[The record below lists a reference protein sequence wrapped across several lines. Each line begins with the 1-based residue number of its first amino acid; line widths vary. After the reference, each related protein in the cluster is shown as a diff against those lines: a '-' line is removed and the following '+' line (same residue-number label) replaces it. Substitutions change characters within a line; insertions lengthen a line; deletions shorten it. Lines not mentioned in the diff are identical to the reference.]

1 MKKRPAL
8 KNILVLCLLAFC
20 TLLFSFTDKE
30 EQQKYLEEYNNILK
44 DQKRARVF
52 KFSDG
57 YPKVGF
63 YILTDQNG
71 MKWYGQYEP
80 RTLFA
85 FTGTNF
91 LDVLTTNKIAQNDSI
106 GINVQTKDKTPYV
119 MGKQHIYKW
128 NGYKLLAYK
137 FPEEDKIC
145 LLYGADDNSVYCYGV
160 KGYAVLNN
168 NSWNYY
174 PYQGFTYQEP
184 TWEIRHIFL
193 SQAKTLLSLQINPQ
207 NPNLLYF
214 YTIKGNKQF
223 HTSIG
228 IDSSAVLKKHS
239 INYHYKE
246 LNENQVCI
254 YSMFSNGV
262 YILNTKLNTVE
273 KIELEPDFCVSDAI
287 YENST
292 LEFIAHNTLGKMWTT
307 KVYSYDL
314 SNKTTIILTSF
325 TYPEPIINIAIQF
338 IGYVWKSKFYS
349 FQSPNETGNFGFH
362 LRAANNNFSL
372 YNLDNSKIETIY
384 YPGNLKNVRYDIDNC
399 IVSYE
404 HPSFSDIPVYIVY
417 NYKTNIGLQEELKLN
432 LSKVDSWS
440 LYYAFRDSATI
451 SYISDEGLTIY
462 PINKGTSQILNFIS
476 DKPKEDTKNQYQYWP
491 QNKVYYFGS
500 DIVLISYYLKQNKP
514 MLSVFLLQE
523 GSVENI
529 CELAL
534 RGKNINAYL
543 YSNIA
548 DPVGR
553 RYYFLQD
560 NKWHYLELATKK
572 IVSTNY
578 TEDYKP
584 LSSKITIPLMTDKK
598 NKNIISLNTNSG
610 YKGKLDID
618 FIADKLSIKIP
629 DFIKNRENL
638 VSMLLYDSVLD
649 TEKEILYI
657 NANRLTYD
665 NYINGW
671 VIWVSYGGYYP
682 DVLNTLIFKQNS
694 HNEQEFLYP
703 CMSLNLR
710 SGEVKLHPNWLQVFR
725 DAENKLYALD
735 KDIPGPKGRVFIRQI
750 INGEAISGKD
760 DPELSYSELAKN
772 ELEVKELNNNL
783 LLQMNN
789 KFYYQEEGKW
799 QKLPVSNLEQYGE
812 LQNGIKINGNIYLG
826 CNSIIV
832 KVLPDGSTFVFGES
846 EGIPEGAL
854 SLYKL
859 GEKIIIKSKT
869 GLYEF
874 IELGKNVKT
883 VLAGFWAGEQ
893 LVSAAKPHKFSHK
906 THSVRFPVYILN
918 TLYPEKC
925 FLEYQLK
932 GYNDV
937 PVRIPFAEEI
947 RFDNL
952 KPGAYSFS
960 YTVITETG
968 QRVKSP
974 VVAFTI
980 KHPLYATGW
989 AYAVYVIAFLSALWG
1004 IYKLRTRQLKLR
1016 NLDLEKTVAERTQEL
1031 KERQQRLQ
1039 ESIEYA
1045 SLIQKSI
1052 LPQKTDL
1059 QQHFPN
1065 QFVLWRPRDIVGGD
1079 FYWLYAPDSFCT
1091 YFALIDC
1098 TGHGVPGALLS
1109 MTVNSLL
1116 DKLVKDRQLDN
1127 PAEILANLH
1136 LEISTT
1142 LHQRS
1147 EQAQQDGVEIALLKI
1162 EAANKL
1168 LTFCGAGLNLV
1179 HYLPDKDEFHF
1190 QRGDKHSLGGAKWFE
1205 TLQFEN
1211 HSIIYNSGDRIY
1223 LYTDGIIDQ
1232 PALNSEPPKRLG
1244 TQPWLDYLQSIA
1256 DKPFAEQLDLLHL
1269 FVNEL
1274 ITFHEQRDDITVIG
1288 IEPP

>member
-1 MKKRPAL
+1 
-8 KNILVLCLLAFC
+8 
-20 TLLFSFTDKE
+20 
-30 EQQKYLEEYNNILK
+30 
-44 DQKRARVF
+44 
-52 KFSDG
+52 
-57 YPKVGF
+57 
-63 YILTDQNG
+63 
-71 MKWYGQYEP
+71 
-80 RTLFA
+80 
-85 FTGTNF
+85 
-91 LDVLTTNKIAQNDSI
+91 
-106 GINVQTKDKTPYV
+106 
-119 MGKQHIYKW
+119 
-128 NGYKLLAYK
+128 
-137 FPEEDKIC
+137 
-145 LLYGADDNSVYCYGV
+145 
-160 KGYAVLNN
+160 
-168 NSWNYY
+168 
-174 PYQGFTYQEP
+174 
-184 TWEIRHIFL
+184 
-193 SQAKTLLSLQINPQ
+193 
-207 NPNLLYF
+207 
-214 YTIKGNKQF
+214 
-223 HTSIG
+223 
-228 IDSSAVLKKHS
+228 
-239 INYHYKE
+239 
-246 LNENQVCI
+246 
-254 YSMFSNGV
+254 
-262 YILNTKLNTVE
+262 
-273 KIELEPDFCVSDAI
+273 
-287 YENST
+287 
-292 LEFIAHNTLGKMWTT
+292 
-307 KVYSYDL
+307 
-314 SNKTTIILTSF
+314 
-325 TYPEPIINIAIQF
+325 
-338 IGYVWKSKFYS
+338 
-349 FQSPNETGNFGFH
+349 
-362 LRAANNNFSL
+362 
-372 YNLDNSKIETIY
+372 
-384 YPGNLKNVRYDIDNC
+384 
-399 IVSYE
+399 
-404 HPSFSDIPVYIVY
+404 
-417 NYKTNIGLQEELKLN
+417 
-432 LSKVDSWS
+432 
-440 LYYAFRDSATI
+440 
-451 SYISDEGLTIY
+451 
-462 PINKGTSQILNFIS
+462 
-476 DKPKEDTKNQYQYWP
+476 
-491 QNKVYYFGS
+491 
-500 DIVLISYYLKQNKP
+500 
-514 MLSVFLLQE
+514 
-523 GSVENI
+523 
-529 CELAL
+529 
-534 RGKNINAYL
+534 
-543 YSNIA
+543 
-548 DPVGR
+548 
-553 RYYFLQD
+553 
-560 NKWHYLELATKK
+560 
-572 IVSTNY
+572 
-578 TEDYKP
+578 
-584 LSSKITIPLMTDKK
+584 
-598 NKNIISLNTNSG
+598 KNIISLTNNSE
-610 YKGKLDID
+610 YKGKIDIS

-629 DFIKNRENL
+629 DFIQKREGMIWNL
-638 VSMLLYDSVLD
+638 LPQSVLD

-657 NANRLTYD
+657 NAYRLNYGSFINIWGYD
-665 NYINGW
+665 RYT
-671 VIWVSYGGYYP
+671 P
-682 DVLNTLIFKQNS
+682 DVLNTLIFKQIS
-694 HNEQEFLYP
+694 YKEQEFLYP
-703 CMSLNLR
+703 CISLNLR
-710 SGEVKLHPNWLQVFR
+710 SGEVKLHPHWLQVFR
-725 DAENKLYALD
+725 DAENRLYALD

-750 INGEAISGKD
+750 INGEAISSKD
-760 DPELSYSELAKN
+760 DPELSYSELVKN
-772 ELEVKELNNNL
+772 YLEVTQLNNNL
-783 LLQMNN
+783 LLQIGNTL
-789 KFYYQEEGKW
+789 YYLEEGKW
-799 QKLPVSNLEQYGE
+799 QKLLVANLEQYGE
-812 LQNGIKINGNIYLG
+812 LQNGVKINGNIYLG
-826 CNSIIV
+826 CESRVV

-854 SLYKL
+854 SLYKV
-859 GEKIIIKSKT
+859 GQKIIIKNET

-874 IELGKNVKT
+874 LEAGKNVKT

-893 LVSAAKPHKFSHK
+893 LVSASIPQKFSYK

-925 FLEYQLK
+925 FLEYQLQ
-932 GYNDV
+932 GYNDL

-1116 DKLVKDRQLDN
+1116 DNLVKDRQLDN

-1211 HSIIYNSGDRIY
+1211 HKIIYNAGDRIY

>member
-1 MKKRPAL
+1 MKKRPTL
-8 KNILVLCLLAFC
+8 KNILVLCILTCC

-30 EQQKYLEEYNNILK
+30 ELQKYLEEYNNILK

-63 YILTDQNG
+63 PILTDQNG
-71 MKWYGQYEP
+71 MKWYGLYEP
-80 RTLFA
+80 RTIFS

-91 LDVLTTNKIAQNDSI
+91 IDVLATNKIAQNDNI
-106 GINVQTKDKTPYV
+106 GIDIQTKDKTPYI
-119 MGKQHIYKW
+119 MGEQHIYKW

-137 FPEEDKIC
+137 FPEKDKIR
-145 LLYGADDNSVYCYGV
+145 LLHAADDNSVYCYGV
-160 KGYAVLNN
+160 KGYAVLKNN
-168 NSWNYY
+168 FLYYY
-174 PYQGFTYQEP
+174 PYQGFTYPES
-184 TWEIRHIFL
+184 TSEIQDIFL
-193 SQAKTLLSLQINPQ
+193 SQAKILLSLQINPQ
-207 NPNLLYF
+207 NPNLLHF
-214 YTIKGNKQF
+214 YTIKGNKQL

-228 IDSSAVLKKHS
+228 IDSSAVSKKYT
-239 INYHYKE
+239 IQYYYKE

-254 YSMFSNGV
+254 YSQFSNDV

-273 KIELEPDFCVSDAI
+273 KIELEPDFGVDYAI

-292 LEFIAHNTLGKMWTT
+292 LEFIAHNTRGEMWTT
-307 KVYSYDL
+307 KVYSYNL
-314 SNKTTIILTSF
+314 SNKTRIILTSF
-325 TYPEPIINIAIQF
+325 TYPKPIVSYTIQF
-338 IGYVWKSKFYS
+338 IFYVWKSKLYLFLN
-349 FQSPNETGNFGFH
+349 PHETYTYGF
-362 LRAANNNFSL
+362 LTMAANNNNFSF
-372 YNLDNSKIETIY
+372 YNLDNSKIETLY
-384 YPGNLKNVRYDIDNC
+384 YPGKIIRVYDDEDNL
-399 IVSYE
+399 IVCYE
-404 HPSFSDIPVYIVY
+404 HPSFPDITVYIVY

-432 LSKVDSWS
+432 LFKVEVWQY
-440 LYYAFRDSATI
+440 LFAVRDSTTI
-451 SYISDEGLTIY
+451 SYISDEGLTSY
-462 PINKGTSQILNFIS
+462 PINKGTSQIFKFIS
-476 DKPKEDTKNQYQYWP
+476 DLPKEDTKNQYKYWT
-491 QNKVYYFGS
+491 QNKIYYFGS
-500 DIVLISYYLKQNKP
+500 DIVLISCYFKQNKP
-514 MLSVFLLQE
+514 MLSVSYLQE
-523 GSVENI
+523 GGIENI

-534 RGKNINAYL
+534 KGENIHTY
-543 YSNIA
+543 YSYIA
-548 DPVGR
+548 DPVRGR
-553 RYYFLQD
+553 IYFLQD

-578 TEDYKP
+578 SADYRP
-584 LSSKITIPLMTDKK
+584 LSNEITIPLMTDYKS
-598 NKNIISLNTNSG
+598 KNIISLTNNSE
-610 YKGKLDID
+610 YKGKIDIS

-629 DFIKNRENL
+629 DFIKKKEYMNWVL
-638 VSMLLYDSVLD
+638 PHKSVLD
-649 TEKEILYI
+649 TEKEIIYF
-657 NANRLTYD
+657 NANREFYLNDFNYWTYG
-665 NYINGW
+665 NYT
-671 VIWVSYGGYYP
+671 P

-694 HNEQEFLYP
+694 FKEQEFLYP
-703 CMSLNLR
+703 CISLNLR
-710 SGEVKLHPNWLQVFR
+710 SGEVKLHPHWLQVFR
-725 DAENKLYALD
+725 DAENRLYALD

-750 INGEAISGKD
+750 INGEAISSKD
-760 DPELSYSELAKN
+760 DPELSYSELVKN
-772 ELEVKELNNNL
+772 YLEVTQLNNNL
-783 LLQMNN
+783 LLQIGNTL
-789 KFYYQEEGKW
+789 YYLEEGKW
-799 QKLPVSNLEQYGE
+799 QKLLVANLEQYGE
-812 LQNGIKINGNIYLG
+812 LQNGVKINGNIYLG
-826 CNSIIV
+826 CESRVV

-854 SLYKL
+854 SLYKV
-859 GEKIIIKSKT
+859 GQKIIIKNET

-874 IELGKNVKT
+874 LEAGKNVKT

-893 LVSAAKPHKFSHK
+893 LVSASIPQKFSYK

-925 FLEYQLK
+925 FLEYQLQ
-932 GYNDV
+932 GYNDL

-1116 DKLVKDRQLDN
+1116 DNLVKDRQLNN

-1211 HSIIYNSGDRIY
+1211 HKIIYNAGDRIY

-1256 DKPFAEQLDLLHL
+1256 NKPFAEQLDLLHL